1 MVDEVE
7 EIMNERTDNNDAVQ
21 KMVQICTEYLQKI
34 EIQAATTQ
42 PDINADDIVLQYI
55 QNELG
60 INNEEEIHNLTIM
73 INDNLT
79 QIDKNLLLSFTDG
92 LNITFNKTFGVNLT
106 DNDIRLSYYLYI
118 VLVTQFIN
126 YFVNYVDGL
135 QKININYKEDIPNFQ
150 EVSFKYFKDKYKK
163 DSESIQSD
171 ITDYLDYIIEY
182 CIFPEMYFELALLGS
197 PGNQVLS
204 CLYLESANGRVTYD
218 SDFFKLKI
226 SKILSSNIK
235 EVLIERLINIL
246 GE

>member
-7 EIMNERTDNNDAVQ
+7 EIMNERTDNDDAVQ

-60 INNEEEIHNLTIM
+60 INDEEEIHNLSIM
-73 INDNLT
+73 INDKLT
-79 QIDKNLLLSFTDG
+79 QIDKNLLLSFTEG
-92 LNITFNKTFGVNLT
+92 LNITFNKTFGINLV
-106 DNDIRLSYYLYI
+106 DNDIRLSYYLYT
-118 VLVTQFIN
+118 VLVTHFVD
-126 YFVNYVDGL
+126 YFVNYIDGL
-135 QKININYKEDIPNFQ
+135 QKININYKDDIPNFQ
-150 EVSFKYFKDKYKK
+150 EVSFKYFKDKYKN
-163 DSESIQSD
+163 DSESVQS
-171 ITDYLDYIIEY
+171 IVSDYLDYVIEY
-182 CIFPEMYFELALLGS
+182 CIFPEMYFELSLLGS

-204 CLYLESANGRVTYD
+204 CLYIETANFRVTYD

-235 EVLIERLINIL
+235 EALITKLVDILI
-246 GE
+246 